1 MQKAS
6 GVPTGG
12 LKEEKDEAA
21 FPWGSPQISLYR
33 GSTACKCSMFLIS
46 PRARDLKTAVTFPHN
61 QNCVA
66 FTFFPPTEPPSL
78 S

>member
-12 LKEEKDEAA
+12 LEEEKDEAA
-21 FPWGSPQISLYR
+21 LSWGPPQISLYR
-33 GSTACKCSMFLIS
+33 GSSACKCSTFLIS
-46 PRARDLKTAVTFPHN
+46 PRARDLETAVTFPHG

-66 FTFFPPTEPPSL
+66 FAFFPPTEPPSL

>member
-12 LKEEKDEAA
+12 LKEEKDKAA
-21 FPWGSPQISLYR
+21 LSWGPPQISLYR
-33 GSTACKCSMFLIS
+33 GSSSTFLIS
-46 PRARDLKTAVTFPHN
+46 PRARDLEIAVTFPHG

-66 FTFFPPTEPPSL
+66 FAFFPPTEPPSL

>member
-33 GSTACKCSMFLIS
+33 GSTANVPCF
-46 PRARDLKTAVTFPHN
+46 
-61 QNCVA
+61 
-66 FTFFPPTEPPSL
+66 
-78 S
+78 